1 MSWLSS
7 PALESPPSLRPT
19 LEPLCAHL
27 GLPALAPVAHLAIY
41 SCLASFALQKLSA
54 ILSPVLAKGYY
65 PPLKHKRDDWDLH
78 IVGWVFSLVATPL
91 AFHLIRHPSPEL
103 AQDPLY
109 GSALREERLSA
120 IAVGY
125 FIWDAIVSF
134 RHIRTQGLG
143 FFLHGFGCCLAF
155 LFTLRPFLLWCG
167 PNFLIWELS
176 TIFLNFH
183 WFCDKFK
190 MTGSK
195 AQMINGVFLVSAY
208 IGARLCYGSYNSFK
222 LFRMLFSSSSDL
234 SKSQQ
239 EATGWIRYL
248 FVCLNLTMNG
258 LNMFWFRA
266 MVMALKKRFSPASG
280 SKSAQHEAIQID
292 GKLNWNKNKGA
303 RKDE

>member
-7 PALESPPSLRPT
+7 PALESPPWLQPT
-19 LEPLCAHL
+19 LDPICAQL
-27 GLPALAPVAHLAIY
+27 GLPALAPVAHLAVY
-41 SCLASFALQKLSA
+41 SCLAAFALQKLSA
-54 ILSPVLAKGYY
+54 QLSPLFAKGYY
-65 PPLKHKRDDWDLH
+65 PTLKHKRDDWDLH
-78 IVGWVFSLVATPL
+78 IVGWAFSLVATPL

-239 EATGWIRYL
+239 EATGWVRYL
-248 FVCLNLTMNG
+248 FVCLNLTMNA
-258 LNMFWFRA
+258 LNLFWFRA
-266 MVMALKKRFSPASG
+266 MVLALKKRFSPG
-280 SKSAQHEAIQID
+280 PKSAQHEAIQID
-292 GKLNWNKNKGA
+292 GKLNWNKGA